1 MSTPQVITPL
11 PVIPNAKKL
20 LVELVKKG
28 LKAKGL
34 TERKYID
41 RVKFELGVVGRNGF
55 ETYFLILKDFLDH
68 ATEIGLPRGT
78 GRGSAVGSLV
88 AYVLDIHRV
97 NPMDERWGIDGLPFE
112 RFLSN
117 ERGIKKVILKGNG
130 EQYEMLETDSA
141 RIIRDG
147 EEIEIKAIDI
157 MQGDEFI
164 EKIK

>member
-1 MSTPQVITPL
+1 MNSKQLKFATITEKSHTQSDIVYDL
-11 PVIPNAKKL
+11 NVDKDTSYN
-20 LVELVKKG
+20 V
-28 LKAKGL
+28 
-34 TERKYID
+34 
-41 RVKFELGVVGRNGF
+41 NS
-55 ETYFLILKDFLDH
+55 LIVH
-68 ATEIGLPRGT
+68 N
-78 GRGSAVGSLV
+78 SAVGSLV

-97 NPMDERWGIDGLPFE
+97 NPIDERWGIDGLPFE

>member
-1 MSTPQVITPL
+1 MNNKQLKFATITEKSYTQSDIVYDL
-11 PVIPNAKKL
+11 SVDKDTSYN
-20 LVELVKKG
+20 V
-28 LKAKGL
+28 
-34 TERKYID
+34 
-41 RVKFELGVVGRNGF
+41 NS
-55 ETYFLILKDFLDH
+55 LIVH
-68 ATEIGLPRGT
+68 N
-78 GRGSAVGSLV
+78 SAVGSLV